1 MQLVIADYIFVSYA
15 HKCRRQISIMV
26 DALQQKK
33 KYIFAYLMF
42 IPRVYYAYSLPHNW
56 MSSSLH
62 SSTSIH
68 LNGWVDFIWNLKQQN
83 LLMQTRQSI
92 NYFIIQCHVYQ
103 LFKWYASMLCIRRRV
118 VLPAELSAIAKN
130 IEKYLKKWYNSRD
143 MARDDLLPSTSS
155 QILQKKKHCKS
166 STCFI

>member
-103 LFKWYASMLCIRRRV
+103 LFKWYAMHPQKSCASCRIVGNCKKYRK
-118 VLPAELSAIAKN
+118 IFKKN
-130 IEKYLKKWYNSRD
+130 DINRGIWRETTFFRQLLLKYCK
-143 MARDDLLPSTSS
+143 
-155 QILQKKKHCKS
+155 KKKHCKS